1 VLEGNP
7 ARQKVAFAVIV
18 FALVGLGAYL
28 LRPTVGSS
36 TGSGG
41 HGPAPAVS
49 SQALQRSSMTQ
60 APGAGSSSTA
70 SPSTSTAPIDVY
82 RLLPF
87 SQAGLDAAVSV
98 TTRFANAY
106 GTFSYTQDA
115 TAYIAPMQAFC
126 VPPLAA
132 QIKAAYSLP
141 GVASVRTS
149 KKQVSAGSSVI
160 ESIRAFGSH
169 SLTFLVQV
177 TQRLTE
183 LTGSKVATTEYA
195 VTVTGSGTSWQV
207 SDIELATAGNS

>member
-1 VLEGNP
+1 MLEGNP

-28 LRPTVGSS
+28 LRPDVGSS
-36 TGSGG
+36 TGSVSQ
-41 HGPAPAVS
+41 GPAAS
-49 SQALQRSSMTQ
+49 SPGPQSSSMNQ
-60 APGAGSSSTA
+60 APGAGPSSTA
-70 SPSTSTAPIDVY
+70 PPSTSTAPVDVY

-87 SQAGLDAAVSV
+87 SQAGLDAAASV

-115 TAYIAPMQAFC
+115 AAYIAPMQVFC
-126 VPPLAA
+126 VPPLAS

-141 GVASVRTS
+141 GVAAVRTS
-149 KKQVSAGSSVI
+149 KKQMSAGSSVI

-169 SLTFLVQV
+169 SLTFLVQL

-183 LTGSKVATTEYA
+183 LSGSKVATTEYA
-195 VTVTGSGTSWQV
+195 VTLTGSGTNWQV